1 MSTSTISHIDSQVT
15 WASQLNKS
23 LYQIEQQVKFM
34 NLQAEIESLLTQL
47 ESLKVQR
54 QASTSHEI
62 KNN

>member
-34 NLQAEIESLLTQL
+34 NLQAEIESLLKEL
-47 ESLKVQR
+47 ESLKVER
-54 QASTSHEI
+54 QASTSDEI

>member
-34 NLQAEIESLLTQL
+34 NLEAEIESLLKQL
-47 ESLKVQR
+47 ESLKVER
-54 QASTSHEI
+54 QASTSDEI

>member
-23 LYQIEQQVKFM
+23 LYQVEQQVKFM
-34 NLQAEIESLLTQL
+34 SLQAEVESLLKQL

-54 QASTSHEI
+54 QASTINEI
-62 KNN
+62 ENN

>member
-34 NLQAEIESLLTQL
+34 NLEAEIESLLKQL
-47 ESLKVQR
+47 ESLKVER
-54 QASTSHEI
+54 HASTSNEI